1 MVAGLVLFLDGIGLA
16 AFCLTADRLGIGQG
30 YGLGL
35 KQMLGAAVGALLT
48 VAGLSIL
55 LIVARL
61 RPGTG
66 RAKAASKEV
75 ERLEGGPASE
85 KG

>member
-16 AFCLTADRLGIGQG
+16 ALCLGADRLGLGQG

-55 LIVARL
+55 LIVAHR

-66 RAKAASKEV
+66 PSKAESKEV
-75 ERLEGGPASE
+75 EPL
-85 KG
+85 